1 MSRVDFYVLRQSG
14 EDARQTFCCK
24 LAEKAY
30 GLDNAVHILVDS
42 ERDAATLDGLLWT
55 FRDDSFVPH
64 CRTPETDAPV
74 TIGSSDPGDER
85 TLLINLTD
93 SVPNFANR
101 FERIAEIVTNDSDV
115 KAASRER
122 FTHYRDSG
130 HTIET
135 HKL

>member
-14 EDARQTFCCK
+14 EDARHLFCCK
-24 LAEKAY
+24 LTEKAY
-30 GLDNAVHILVDS
+30 SLDNAVHILVSS
-42 ERDAATLDGLLWT
+42 ERDAETLDGLLWT

-64 CRTPETDAPV
+64 SVMPETDAPV
-74 TIGSSDPGDER
+74 TIGVRDPGDER

-93 SVPNFANR
+93 SVPDGAER
-101 FERIAEIVTNDSDV
+101 YERIAEIVSDDNEV
-115 KAASRER
+115 KALSRER
-122 FTHYRDSG
+122 FANYRDSG